1 MDLRKVDSEKLISVI
16 VPAYNVE
23 KYIVACLTSLINQT
37 YKDIEIIIIDD
48 KSDDGTLELC
58 EAYQRQDARIK
69 ILHQNRGGA
78 ARARNL
84 GMENARGSY
93 YMFVDSDDQIHLQMI
108 EKLFLA
114 LKNNNADI
122 SVCGY
127 EEIQENE
134 NASLKKEKK
143 TKKSETEV
151 LSRLD
156 AQMQALGNRSI
167 NYVVPW
173 AKLYKKKTWEHIK
186 FPALYALEDEYTY
199 YKVLDKS
206 KTVIY
211 LNESLYYYRVR
222 SGSIMHN
229 VPKWNPVLLD
239 AWRKR
244 AEYFR
249 RNQDRKLFYYAALR
263 VLGLLQW
270 RISLIQEEES
280 STEEEIQAAVKTYRQ
295 QYHKYV
301 HRTLF
306 PIRLRIKCFLGF
318 KQMMGQWKS
327 FFRYKKK
334 VGNFL
339 RSLGIQC

>member
-143 TKKSETEV
+143 TKKS
-151 LSRLD
+151 
-156 AQMQALGNRSI
+156 
-167 NYVVPW
+167 
-173 AKLYKKKTWEHIK
+173 
-186 FPALYALEDEYTY
+186 
-199 YKVLDKS
+199 
-206 KTVIY
+206 
-211 LNESLYYYRVR
+211 
-222 SGSIMHN
+222 
-229 VPKWNPVLLD
+229 
-239 AWRKR
+239 
-244 AEYFR
+244 
-249 RNQDRKLFYYAALR
+249 DRKS
-263 VLGLLQW
+263 V
-270 RISLIQEEES
+270 
-280 STEEEIQAAVKTYRQ
+280 V
-295 QYHKYV
+295 
-301 HRTLF
+301 
-306 PIRLRIKCFLGF
+306 
-318 KQMMGQWKS
+318 
-327 FFRYKKK
+327 
-334 VGNFL
+334 
-339 RSLGIQC
+339 